1 MGKEIFVLNTKIL
14 FYHIILNK
22 EGDKMIV
29 ELEVEE
35 IKNIENLIISRINDL
50 REKLIDDTDKED
62 ELKEIIRYY
71 KRLIQK
77 IEDQATI
84 NK

>member
-1 MGKEIFVLNTKIL
+1 
-14 FYHIILNK
+14 
-22 EGDKMIV
+22 MIV

-50 REKLIDDTDKED
+50 REKLVDDTDKED

-71 KRLIQK
+71 KKLIQK
-77 IEDQATI
+77 IEYQSTI
-84 NK
+84 NR